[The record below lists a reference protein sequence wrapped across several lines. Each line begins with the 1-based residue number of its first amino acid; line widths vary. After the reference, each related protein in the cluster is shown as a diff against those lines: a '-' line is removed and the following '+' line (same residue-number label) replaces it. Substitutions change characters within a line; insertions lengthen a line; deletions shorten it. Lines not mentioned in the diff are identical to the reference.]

1 MNIQFWSLS
10 MYVSYKIISSFNC
23 SEFGSSMRLMIGLFK
38 LTRCVV
44 IKTSDWTFRCRPIF
58 DPELKYVQAYAHFF
72 HSFQFCRLMIIGC
85 GYSSFASE
93 SNDDFQDA
101 SLASVA
107 AAVPTI
113 TMNEQYKFSR
123 KLIPMIIKAI
133 FPNFL
138 SICIQK
144 INP

>member
-1 MNIQFWSLS
+1 
-10 MYVSYKIISSFNC
+10 
-23 SEFGSSMRLMIGLFK
+23 MRLMIGLFK

-58 DPELKYVQAYAHFF
+58 DPELKYVPAYAHFF

-138 SICIQK
+138 SRYMFSK
-144 INP
+144 I

>member
-1 MNIQFWSLS
+1 MEI
-10 MYVSYKIISSFNC
+10 SYKIISSFNC

-138 SICIQK
+138 SRYMFSK
-144 INP
+144 I